1 MQDFIKNSDL
11 IYSNHEMGSG
21 TSSSTGSSPI
31 YVSKASTPSLT
42 ASLMLPS
49 SPVHPNA
56 VTSSSSSVVTT
67 TSLRPHFFMLQ
78 PTSTGCGGS
87 KASATVT
94 TSRLTTLEHR
104 RPPPRGANG
113 NDSDKALIESA
124 LTNTEKIVANLLA
137 ANNQKQVVLKER
149 TPNCFVVL

>member
-1 MQDFIKNSDL
+1 
-11 IYSNHEMGSG
+11 MGSG

-78 PTSTGCGGS
+78 PTSTGCGSS

-104 RPPPRGANG
+104 RPPAPRGANG